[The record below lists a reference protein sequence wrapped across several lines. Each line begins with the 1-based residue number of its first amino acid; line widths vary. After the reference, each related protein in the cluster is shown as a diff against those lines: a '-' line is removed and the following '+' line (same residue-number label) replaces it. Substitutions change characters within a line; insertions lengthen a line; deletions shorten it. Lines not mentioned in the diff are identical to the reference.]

1 MFYISTNNQRL
12 ITFLTLIGSLIL
24 PLQCIDFVPTRGTSF
39 AEIAGEIPETV
50 RILLKYIKDRQ
61 RFIELGAEPY
71 KGILFYGPP
80 GTGKTALAR
89 ALAGEAGVP
98 FFAVKTTEL
107 LSKWYGETED
117 NIRRCFAAVR
127 AAAAES
133 TPQMAVLFLDEIDS
147 IGRTRQDSDPSW
159 VTSVINTL
167 LEEMDGFASDN
178 SVLVIA
184 STNRF
189 DSLDPALV
197 RPGRLDTHVYI
208 GLPEIAARQAI
219 IDFYLKKIKFEH
231 VSSCEQYQAFLK
243 KITKETDGFSAAE
256 LAYVIKDS
264 ARQAAYQDLC
274 IVPEALVY
282 QVIKAFK
289 QKKGLFSAELL
300 YEQEVKPFLA
310 EN

>member
-1 MFYISTNNQRL
+1 MLSTANTNRRL
-12 ITFLTLIGSLIL
+12 IAMLILGIGLAL
-24 PLQCIDFVPTRGTSF
+24 PLQCIDFIPTKGTSF
-39 AEIAGEIPETV
+39 AEIAGEVPETV
-50 RILLKYIKDRQ
+50 KILLKYIRDHQ

-107 LSKWYGETED
+107 LSKWYGETEQ
-117 NIRRCFAAVR
+117 NIRDCFAAVR
-127 AAAAES
+127 AAAAEN
-133 TPQMAVLFLDEIDS
+133 TPGMAVLFLDEIDS
-147 IGRTRQDSDPSW
+147 IGRARQDSDPSW
-159 VTSVINTL
+159 ITSVINTL
-167 LEEMDGFASDN
+167 LEEMDGFASDH

-189 DSLDPALV
+189 DSLDPALI

-208 GLPEIAARQAI
+208 GLPETAARQAI

-231 VSSCEQYQAFLK
+231 VSSCEQYQRCLK
-243 KITKETDGFSAAE
+243 SLTNDTAGFSAAE
-256 LAYVIKDS
+256 LAYVIKDA

-274 IVPEALVY
+274 IVPESLVY
-282 QVIKAFK
+282 QVVKAFK
-289 QKKGLFSAELL
+289 QKKGLIGADLL
-300 YEQEVKPFLA
+300 YEQEIKPFLA
-310 EN
+310 KN

>member
-1 MFYISTNNQRL
+1 MLFTTLVSRRL
-12 ITFLTLIGSLIL
+12 TVALMLGAITIT
-24 PLQCIDFVPTRGTSF
+24 PLQGINFRPTKGTSF

-50 RILLKYIKDRQ
+50 RILLKYIQDQQ

-107 LSKWYGETED
+107 LSKWYGETEQ
-117 NIRRCFAAVR
+117 NIRDCFAAVR
-127 AAAAES
+127 AAAAENA
-133 TPQMAVLFLDEIDS
+133 PGMAVLFLDEIDS
-147 IGRTRQDSDPSW
+147 IGRTRQDGDPSW

-208 GLPEIAARQAI
+208 GLPDAAARQAI

-231 VSSCEQYQAFLK
+231 VSSCEQYQTFLK
-243 KITKETDGFSAAE
+243 KLTKETEGFSAAE
-256 LAYVIKDS
+256 LAYVIKDA

-274 IVPEALVY
+274 IVPEALVQ
-282 QVIKAFK
+282 QVVKAFK
-289 QKKGLFSAELL
+289 QKKNLVGAELL
-300 YEQEVKPFLA
+300 YEQEIKPFLA
-310 EN
+310 KN